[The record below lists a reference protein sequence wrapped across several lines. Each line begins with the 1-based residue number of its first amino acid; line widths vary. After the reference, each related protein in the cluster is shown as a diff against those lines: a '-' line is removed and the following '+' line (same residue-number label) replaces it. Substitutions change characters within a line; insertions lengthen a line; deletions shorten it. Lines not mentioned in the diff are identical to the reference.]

1 MKRLH
6 ITAEGQ
12 TEESFVNKTLKQH
25 LAQFGV
31 YADVRCVLTGKKNA
45 KTFRGGMTTYERA
58 KKDISRWLR
67 EEAGNGDVVFT
78 TMFDFYALP
87 DDFPGFQEALI
98 LKDPYE
104 KVAKVEEAFDADIAD
119 SRFIPYIQLHEFE
132 TLLFVNPEKFEIEFI
147 DETKKITKLKAI
159 ADEFG
164 NPELI
169 NQGAETAPSKRIIN
183 IFSDYANNKPT
194 IGSMVAH
201 EIGVDALRG
210 ACKHFNQWLTKLEC
224 LGLSGG

>member
-25 LAQFGV
+25 LALFGV
-31 YADVRCVLTGKKNA
+31 YADVRCVLTGKKKA
-45 KTFRGGMTTYERA
+45 RVFRGGMTTYEKA

-67 EEAGNGDVVFT
+67 EETGNDDVVFT

-87 DDFPGFQEALI
+87 DDFPGYQDAL
-98 LKDPYE
+98 LSQDPYE
-104 KVAKVEEAFDADIAD
+104 KVAKIEESFTADIAD
-119 SRFIPYIQLHEFE
+119 TRFIPYIQLHEFE
-132 TLLFVNPEKFEIEFI
+132 TLLFVEPEKFGIEYI
-147 DETKKITKLKAI
+147 DEAKKIAKLRAI

-169 NQGAETAPSKRIIN
+169 NQGAETAPSKRIIKV
-183 IFSDYANNKPT
+183 FADYENNKPT
-194 IGSMVAH
+194 IGSMIAH

-210 ACKHFNQWLTKLEC
+210 ACRHFNEWLTKLER
-224 LGLSGG
+224 LG

>member
-31 YADVRCVLTGKKNA
+31 YADVRCVLTGKKKA
-45 KTFRGGMTTYERA
+45 KTFRGGMTTYEKA

-67 EEAGNGDVVFT
+67 EETGNTDVAFT

-87 DDFPGFQEALI
+87 DDFPGHQDAL
-98 LKDPYE
+98 LLQDPYE
-104 KVAKVEEAFDADIAD
+104 KVAKIEEAIAADIAD
-119 SRFIPYIQLHEFE
+119 PRFIPYIQLHEFE
-132 TLLFVNPEKFEIEFI
+132 TLLFVEPEKFGIEYI
-147 DETKKITKLKAI
+147 DETKKIARLRAI
-159 ADEFG
+159 ANEFD

-169 NQGAETAPSKRIIN
+169 NQGPETAPSKRIIKV
-183 IFSDYANNKPT
+183 FADYENNKPA

-210 ACKHFNQWLTKLEC
+210 ACRHFNEWLTKLER
-224 LGLSGG
+224 LG

>member
-67 EEAGNGDVVFT
+67 EEAANGDVVFT

-104 KVAKVEEAFDADIAD
+104 KVAKIEEAFDADIAD

-132 TLLFVNPEKFEIEFI
+132 TLLFVKPEKFEIEFI
-147 DETKKITKLKAI
+147 DETKKITELKAI

-183 IFSDYANNKPT
+183 IFSDYANNKPA

-201 EIGVDALRG
+201 EIGVDALRR
-210 ACKHFNQWLTKLEC
+210 ACKHFNEWLTKLEC

>member
-25 LAQFGV
+25 LALFGV
-31 YADVRCVLTGKKNA
+31 YADVRCVLTGKKKA
-45 KTFRGGMTTYERA
+45 RVFRGGMTTYEKA

-67 EEAGNGDVVFT
+67 EETGNDDVAFT

-87 DDFPGFQEALI
+87 DDFPGYQDAL
-98 LKDPYE
+98 LSQDPYE
-104 KVAKVEEAFDADIAD
+104 KVAKIEESFTADIAD
-119 SRFIPYIQLHEFE
+119 TRFIPYIQLHEFE
-132 TLLFVNPEKFEIEFI
+132 TLLFVEPEKFGIEYI
-147 DETKKITKLKAI
+147 DETKKIARLRAI
-159 ADEFG
+159 ANEFG

-169 NQGAETAPSKRIIN
+169 NQGPETAPSKRIIKV
-183 IFSDYANNKPT
+183 FADYENNKPT
-194 IGSMVAH
+194 IGSMIAH

-210 ACKHFNQWLTKLEC
+210 ACRHFNEWLTKLERF
-224 LGLSGG
+224 G

>member
-6 ITAEGQ
+6 ITVEGQ

-31 YADVRCVLTGKKNA
+31 YADVRCVLTGKKKA
-45 KTFRGGMTTYERA
+45 KTFRGGMTTYEKA

-67 EEAGNGDVVFT
+67 EETGNTDVAFT

-87 DDFPGFQEALI
+87 DDFPGHQDAL
-98 LKDPYE
+98 LLQDPYE
-104 KVAKVEEAFDADIAD
+104 KVAKIEEAIAADIAD
-119 SRFIPYIQLHEFE
+119 PRFIPYIQLHEFE
-132 TLLFVNPEKFEIEFI
+132 TLLFVELEKFGIEYI
-147 DETKKITKLKAI
+147 DETKKIARLRAI
-159 ADEFG
+159 ANEFD
-164 NPELI
+164 NTELI
-169 NQGAETAPSKRIIN
+169 NQGPETAPSKRIIKV
-183 IFSDYANNKPT
+183 FADYENNKPA

-210 ACKHFNQWLTKLEC
+210 ACRHFNEWLTKLER
-224 LGLSGG
+224 LG

>member
-25 LAQFGV
+25 LSQYGV
-31 YADVRCVLTGKKNA
+31 YADVRCVLTGRKKGR
-45 KTFRGGMTTYERA
+45 TFRGGMTTYEKA
-58 KKDISRWLR
+58 KKDIVRWLR
-67 EEAGNGDVVFT
+67 EEAGNNDVAFT

-87 DDFPGFQEALI
+87 EDFPGFGEARGLQ
-98 LKDPYE
+98 DPYKKVE
-104 KVAKVEEAFDADIAD
+104 KIEEAFAADIAD

-132 TLLFVNPEKFEIEFI
+132 TLLFVDPEKLELEYIGE
-147 DETKKITKLKAI
+147 EKKLERLRAI
-159 ADEFG
+159 ANEFG

-169 NQGAETAPSKRIIN
+169 DQGADTAPSKRIIKV
-183 IFSDYANNKPT
+183 FKDYENNKPT

-201 EIGVDALRG
+201 EIGVAAIRE
-210 ACKHFNQWLTKLEC
+210 ACSHFNNWLTKLEK
-224 LGLSGG
+224 LG

>member
-31 YADVRCVLTGKKNA
+31 YADVRCVLTGKKKA
-45 KTFRGGMTTYERA
+45 KTFRGGMTTYEKA

-67 EEAGNGDVVFT
+67 EEAGNDDVAYT

-87 DDFPGFQEALI
+87 DDFPGYKDAL
-98 LKDPYE
+98 LLQDPYE
-104 KVAKVEEAFDADIAD
+104 KVAKIEEAFAADIAD
-119 SRFIPYIQLHEFE
+119 PRFLPYIQLHEFE
-132 TLLFVNPEKFEIEFI
+132 TLLFVEPEKFGIEYI
-147 DETKKITKLKAI
+147 DETKKIAKLRAI
-159 ADEFG
+159 ANEFG

-169 NQGAETAPSKRIIN
+169 NQGAETAPSKRIIKV
-183 IFSDYANNKPT
+183 FADYENNKPA

-201 EIGVDALRG
+201 EIGVDMLRRT
-210 ACKHFNQWLTKLEC
+210 CRHFNEWLTKLER
-224 LGLSGG
+224 LG